1 MLSISI
7 RTLVTR
13 LSTHILRRPA
23 NRPDPIARF
32 TRTVGIALV
41 CVLWAVPGCSKDGD
55 AKGDENAGA
64 PTDETLA
71 LIQSTRTAF
80 ADRSKTPKQPPF
92 PQNPQL
98 EALMSQGQFD
108 AMVQILEPIVKAQP
122 ELGRPRML
130 LALAHH
136 KSKRY
141 AQARPHWE
149 AVLKGGP
156 AFDTASGAIYLYG
169 WCLYYLGE
177 PEHSREAFQA
187 FLDVTGKEHDDAYF
201 GMGLCDIE
209 LSELDRAQENLTTAL
224 QLIEQNIARD
234 PRLARSLAHPFA
246 KTHTR
251 LGEVAMLKNDLEVAR
266 DHLIAA
272 VNRMPPAYE
281 AWFLLS
287 RVYTRLGNDDLADHA
302 KKQHDEWEEAARTGR
317 KG

>member
-1 MLSISI
+1 MLCALL
-7 RTLVTR
+7 TL
-13 LSTHILRRPA
+13 S
-23 NRPDPIARF
+23 
-32 TRTVGIALV
+32 
-41 CVLWAVPGCSKDGD
+41 GCSDSTKDDNSEGG
-55 AKGDENAGA
+55 ANAGQEGPSSTSESTGA
-64 PTDETLA
+64 GDPVDETLA
-71 LIQSTRTAF
+71 LIQSTREAF
-80 ADRSKTPKQPPF
+80 AKSATTPKQPTF
-92 PQNPQL
+92 PQNRQL
-98 EALMSQGQFD
+98 EVLMSQRQFD
-108 AMVQILEPIVKAQP
+108 AMVQILDPIVKAEP

-141 AQARPHWE
+141 AMARPHWE
-149 AVLKGGP
+149 AVLRGGP
-156 AFDTASGAIYLYG
+156 VFDTASGAIYLYG

-187 FLDVTGKEHDDAYF
+187 FLDVTGQEHDDAYF

-209 LSELDRAQENLTTAL
+209 LSELERAEENLTTAL
-224 QLIEQNIARD
+224 QLIEKNVARD
-234 PRLARSLAHPFA
+234 PRLAQRLAHPFA

-251 LGEVAMLKNDLEVAR
+251 LGEVAMLNNELETAR

-287 RVYTRLGNDDLADHA
+287 RVYTRLGDDDLAEHA
-302 KKQHDEWEEAARTGR
+302 KKQHDEWEQAARTGR